1 MWEALMA
8 MTEAE
13 AAALAFLEALEQARK
28 AMRDQL
34 VTYREK
40 EEKPQ

>member
-1 MWEALMA
+1 MWDALMA

-28 AMRDQL
+28 QMREQL
-34 VTYREK
+34 MTYREK
-40 EEKPQ
+40 EEQPQ

>member
-13 AAALAFLEALEQARK
+13 AAAFLEALEQARR
-28 AMRDQL
+28 AMRNQL
-34 VTYREK
+34 VTYRKK